1 MSVEDYFKEYKVIRL
16 TGYKDVKVD
25 NFYTA
30 GISAV
35 GINSDSFILIWPGYC
50 GKDALSRGP
59 FSFISFK
66 RKHKKSAYKLVY
78 RINFEIG
85 EKIVYRDETI
95 SAINFDDFIEKVE
108 KVLDIKII
116 EPGDIFFEDE
126 DDFIV

>member
-50 GKDALSRGP
+50 GTQMTASGVRLTMARQSSRV
-59 FSFISFK
+59 ISVF
-66 RKHKKSAYKLVY
+66 APV
-78 RINFEIG
+78 
-85 EKIVYRDETI
+85 
-95 SAINFDDFIEKVE
+95 
-108 KVLDIKII
+108 
-116 EPGDIFFEDE
+116 
-126 DDFIV
+126 